1 MYLSGHHGQHLS
13 PQGAKTMNLSDNPAF
28 HVFRGL
34 LGRFSKPDF
43 SEPEFLRQQVAV
55 IEAYVERFPSN
66 ERDLHALAWIEANAR
81 QFRQQWQSRAAAAR
95 RHVQLT
101 PGA

>member
-1 MYLSGHHGQHLS
+1 
-13 PQGAKTMNLSDNPAF
+13 MNLSDNPAF

-55 IEAYVERFPSN
+55 IEAYVERFPSE
-66 ERDLHALAWIEANAR
+66 ERDIRALAWIEANAG
-81 QFRQQWQSRAAAAR
+81 QFRQQWQMQARAGR
-95 RHVQLT
+95 RHAHFTLW
-101 PGA
+101 G